1 MLFSHRFSTTSRR
14 LDSEQDCSRIV
25 NTMFAS
31 KFALSLI
38 FAISC
43 VTPFSAAL
51 SSSRD
56 SPDVRLVKE
65 IAWNLWLDRDV
76 IVQETLESLMY
87 ADYDIDEF
95 MKSFEYLTSDPEPEE
110 RVDCPGCVVSTC
122 MYD

>member
-1 MLFSHRFSTTSRR
+1 
-14 LDSEQDCSRIV
+14 
-25 NTMFAS
+25 MFAS
-31 KFALSLI
+31 KCPLFLI